1 MTLYTGSG
9 VALVT
14 PFLENGDVDYQTLEK
29 LIEFQIAEG
38 SDAIII
44 TGTTGESSTMPDD
57 EQIEVIK
64 FTVEKVN
71 KRRPVIAGTGVN
83 DVKHA
88 VHLSTEA
95 ERVGAD
101 ALLLVTPYYN
111 KTTQKGLVEH
121 FEYIAD
127 RVNIPIVLYGVP
139 GRTGQIMTPETIAH
153 LSKHKNIV
161 AYKDA
166 TGEMSHTLEVMRLCG
181 EKIDIYCGNDDIN
194 IPMIAVGAKGSI
206 SVFANVYPKANHQ
219 MCKLALE
226 GKIKEAMD
234 MQLKYNK
241 FINML
246 FVEPNPMPV
255 KKCVEYLGFGETHY
269 RLPMTH
275 IEESLAQDLKEE
287 MDRLK

>member
-9 VALVT
+9 VAIVT

-29 LIEFQIAEG
+29 LIEFQISEG

-44 TGTTGESSTMPDD
+44 AGTTGESSTMPDD

-64 FTVEKVN
+64 FAVDTVN
-71 KRRPVIAGTGVN
+71 KRVPVIAGTGVN
-83 DVKHA
+83 DVQHA

-101 ALLLVTPYYN
+101 ALLVVTPYYN

-139 GRTGQIMTPETIAH
+139 GRTGQAMTPETIAQ

-166 TGEMSHTLEVMRLCG
+166 TGEMSHTLEVLRLCG
-181 EKIDIYCGNDDIN
+181 DSIDVYCGNDDIN
-194 IPMIAVGAKGSI
+194 VPMIAAGAKGSI
-206 SVFANVYPKANHQ
+206 SVLANVYPKANHE

-226 GKIKEAMD
+226 GKIQEAMKL
-234 MQLKYNK
+234 QLKYNK
-241 FINML
+241 FTNML
-246 FVEPNPMPV
+246 FLEPNPMPV
-255 KKCVEYLGFGETHY
+255 KKCVEYLGFGQTHY

-275 IEESLAQDLKEE
+275 IEDSLALALKEE
-287 MDRLK
+287 MENLK